1 MAYDYR
7 EAMKQDIREW
17 IKENYEYIEDSVD
30 DYKNAEEVCEF
41 LNDELWT
48 VDAVTGNASG
58 SYTFNRKQAK
68 EYVLANIDLAGK
80 AMSEFG
86 YTAEVFGE
94 KILDEEWEWL
104 DVTIRCYL
112 LGEVIADVVEG
123 IMTEYYDE

>member
-7 EAMKQDIREW
+7 EAMKDDIREW
-17 IKENYEYIEDSVD
+17 IKDNYEYIEDSVD

-48 VDAVTGNASG
+48 EDAVTGNASG
-58 SYTFNRKQAK
+58 SYTFNAKQAK

-80 AMSEFG
+80 AMEEFG
-86 YTAEVFGE
+86 YTAEAFGE
-94 KILDEEWEWL
+94 KILDEAWEWL

>member
-1 MAYDYR
+1 MTTT
-7 EAMKQDIREW
+7 
-17 IKENYEYIEDSVD
+17 
-30 DYKNAEEVCEF
+30 KNAEEVCEF

-48 VDAVTGNASG
+48 EDAVTGNASG

-80 AMSEFG
+80 AMEEFG

-94 KILDEEWEWL
+94 KIFYEEWEWL

>member
-7 EAMKQDIREW
+7 EAMKEDIRAW
-17 IKENYEYIEDSVD
+17 IKDNYEYIEDSVD

-48 VDAVTGNASG
+48 ADAVTGNASG

-68 EYVLANIDLAGK
+68 EYVLENIDLAGK
-80 AMSEFG
+80 AMEEFG
-86 YTAEVFGE
+86 YTAEAFGE